1 MAKLALTEAEAALYE
16 IVGPRIFVRAR
27 QHVEGGDLS
36 KVRWDAAAGRGECE
50 LAGQRANSVT
60 AAVTTDADGR
70 ITAMDGSCTCGQ
82 AGCAHPAA
90 LILATLPDAGLP
102 EAAPSDAVPPDAA
115 SSAPPSARKAAR
127 REWEKALSKLVR
139 DVTVPSVAPDPEPAG
154 VGLQFE
160 VVPSGSDADGFR
172 IALRPVVPGRT
183 GWIRTGISW
192 SSLSYANIGRSK
204 RVERHR
210 RLLSEIVRL
219 AADDYD
225 PYGYY
230 GQRQALFLDDFD
242 SRRIWDLLA
251 EADEAGMALVQ
262 PGKNP
267 APVVISRAPARISV
281 RIDRAE
287 DELVLEPALSADG
300 VPIRAAQLA
309 FVGRPAH
316 GVAWWGEPHDPTP
329 RPGKPAL
336 RLAPLAGPLSR
347 GMTRALSGAGIRI
360 PAAEEELFFDRFY
373 PDLLRQV
380 EVLPASPAVHLPA
393 VGPVTLAMTMTP
405 EPGHRL
411 RVQWEWHRVVG
422 GRRHPEPLRAGAP
435 DGHREEV
442 LRRIAELVAKPA
454 PELLEPSPAGPR
466 LAAAATVAG
475 DAMIRLLGDVVPRLA
490 ELDDVEVIAPSGVAL
505 PDYQETYEPP
515 AITFAGGGDSDERD
529 WFDLSVRVSVGGEP
543 VDFAELFAAL
553 AQDQQY
559 LILPSGTY
567 FALDRAEF
575 RQLRELIAESRTLA
589 DAPPG
594 KLRVGRFQAGLWDEL
609 AELGEVT
616 GQAAAWQQSV
626 RALSE
631 ADPAVE
637 QPVPPG
643 VRAELRP
650 YQRDG
655 FRWLATLHDHGLGGV
670 LADDMGLGKTLQ
682 ALALICH
689 AHGKGP
695 FLVVCPASV
704 VDNWAREAACFT
716 PELVVRT
723 ITQTAARRGDAL
735 TEAVAG
741 AQVVVTS
748 YTLFRL
754 EYDDYRAL
762 DWAGLILD
770 EAQFVKNSQSQ
781 AHRCAKLLP
790 APFKLAI
797 TGTPMENNLGEL
809 WALCSITAPGLL
821 PRADRFTEYYRNPIE
836 KDRDPDRLAQLRRR
850 IRPLMLRR
858 RKAEVV
864 ADLPPKQEQVLE
876 IELDRRHRR
885 VYQAYLQRERQKVL
899 GLLGDLEKNRFEIFR
914 SLTLLRQASLDVT
927 LVDPDQRVPSTKL
940 DVLTE
945 RVSDLV
951 AEGHRSLVFSQFT
964 RFLGQARQR
973 LEQAGIGCSYLD
985 GSTRDRA
992 AVIDEFKQG
1001 SNPVFLISLKAG
1013 GFGLNLTEADYCL
1026 LLDPWWNPAAENQAV
1041 DRVHRIGQTRNVM
1054 VYRLVAKDTIEEKV
1068 MALKARKAELF
1079 TSVLD
1084 GGEFA
1089 SAQLTAN
1096 DIRSLLE

>member
-16 IVGPRIFVRAR
+16 IVGTGTFVRAR
-27 QHVEGGDLS
+27 QHLEAGDLV
-36 KVRWDAAAGRGECE
+36 KVRWDGAAGRGECG
-50 LAGQRANSVT
+50 LAGRRDNSVT

-82 AGCAHPAA
+82 AECAHPTA
-90 LILATLPDAGLP
+90 LILAALPDAGR
-102 EAAPSDAVPPDAA
+102 PDAGRPAVA
-115 SSAPPSARKAAR
+115 SPAPPRVRKAAKQ
-127 REWEKALSKLVR
+127 EWEKALSKLVR
-139 DVTVPSVAPDPEPAG
+139 DVTVPSVAPDPEPVG

-160 VVPSGSDADGFR
+160 VVPSSSDADGFR
-172 IALRPVVPGRT
+172 VALRPVVPGRT

-219 AADDYD
+219 AAPAHD

-230 GQRQALFLDDFD
+230 YGGHRQAVFLDEFE
-242 SRRIWDLLA
+242 SRRIWDLLI
-251 EADEAGMALVQ
+251 EADEAGLALVQ

-267 APVVISRAPARISV
+267 APVVISRMPARLSLRV
-281 RIDRAE
+281 DRAE

-300 VPIRAAQLA
+300 TPIRAAQLA
-309 FVGRPAH
+309 FVGQPAH
-316 GVAWWGEPHDPTP
+316 GVAWWGEPDAATP

-347 GMTRALSGAGIRI
+347 GMTRTLSRPAIRI
-360 PAAEEELFFDRFY
+360 PAAEEERFFDRFY

-380 EVLPASPAVHLPA
+380 EVLPAGPAVRLPA

-405 EPGHRL
+405 EAGHRL
-411 RVQWEWHRVVG
+411 RVEWEWHRVVG
-422 GRRHPEPLRAGAP
+422 GRRHPEPLRAGGP
-435 DGHREEV
+435 DAHREEV
-442 LRRIAELVAKPA
+442 LRRAVELVAKPA
-454 PELLEPSPAGPR
+454 PELLEPSPAGPQ
-466 LAAAATVAG
+466 LATTATVAG

-490 ELDDVEVIAPSGVAL
+490 ELDDVEVIAPPDAAL
-505 PDYQETYEPP
+505 PDYQETYEAP

-575 RQLRELIAESRTLA
+575 RQLRELIAESRALA

-609 AELGEVT
+609 ADLGEIT
-616 GQAAAWQQSV
+616 GQAAVWQQSV

-637 QPVPPG
+637 QPVPSG

-655 FRWLATLHDHGLGGV
+655 FRWLATLHDHGLGGI

-689 AHGKGP
+689 AHGEQP

-704 VDNWAREAACFT
+704 VDNWAREAARFT
-716 PELVVRT
+716 PDLVVRA

-735 TEAVAG
+735 GEAVAG

-754 EYDDYRAL
+754 EYDDYRTL

-858 RKAEVV
+858 RKADVV

-899 GLLGDLEKNRFEIFR
+899 GLLGDLERNRFEIFR

-927 LVDPDQRVPSTKL
+927 LVDPNQRVPSTKL

-945 RVSDLV
+945 RISDLV

-1001 SNPVFLISLKAG
+1001 INPVFLISLKAG

-1079 TSVLD
+1079 ASVLD